1 MIMMM
6 FMLFMVVRPVMV
18 IVILG
23 KSRDIAA
30 GIDNGELLQL
40 IESGRNMR
48 QGSEAYAPAEIADK
62 SICMDTDISVL
73 LEERRSISLGVSV

>member
-6 FMLFMVVRPVMV
+6 FMLIMVVRPVMV

-30 GIDNGELLQL
+30 GIDNGEFLQL
-40 IESGRNMR
+40 IESGRKK
-48 QGSEAYAPAEIADK
+48 G
-62 SICMDTDISVL
+62 L
-73 LEERRSISLGVSV
+73 

>member
-40 IESGRNMR
+40 IESGRKE
-48 QGSEAYAPAEIADK
+48 GLKAPAVDNQRAA
-62 SICMDTDISVL
+62 
-73 LEERRSISLGVSV
+73 

>member
-1 MIMMM
+1 MRVAVGMIMMM

-40 IESGRNMR
+40 IESGRKK
-48 QGSEAYAPAEIADK
+48 GLKAPAVDNQRAA
-62 SICMDTDISVL
+62 
-73 LEERRSISLGVSV
+73 